1 MKKFHI
7 CWFLFLVSFTVFSQ
21 SWTEAIE
28 NSGGIPPLKNISGFS
43 DDQLQT
49 LRGNTG
55 EWSKIIGVLG
65 QFDDITLGQK
75 GIEGSVMFFKKEKQG
90 KLYANG
96 KTYVIDNINYNIK
109 TNQFQSRMENDSI
122 FIFRMEGLKRVVIN
136 NVDFSVMYNPVENK
150 EKIYEVVEPGVKIS
164 LVKDHIIKYKEASPN
179 PMVNRRNSKFVK
191 KWKYYTVD
199 NQNRILPFK
208 AKKKFLLGMI
218 QNADKKEQVKNYI
231 SENKLNVKKEKDLKK
246 VFAYL
251 NSI

>member
-7 CWFLFLVSFTVFSQ
+7 CLFLFLVSLTVFSQ

-136 NVDFSVMYNPVENK
+136 NVDFSVMYNPV
-150 EKIYEVVEPGVKIS
+150 
-164 LVKDHIIKYKEASPN
+164 
-179 PMVNRRNSKFVK
+179 
-191 KWKYYTVD
+191 
-199 NQNRILPFK
+199 
-208 AKKKFLLGMI
+208 
-218 QNADKKEQVKNYI
+218 
-231 SENKLNVKKEKDLKK
+231 
-246 VFAYL
+246 
-251 NSI
+251 